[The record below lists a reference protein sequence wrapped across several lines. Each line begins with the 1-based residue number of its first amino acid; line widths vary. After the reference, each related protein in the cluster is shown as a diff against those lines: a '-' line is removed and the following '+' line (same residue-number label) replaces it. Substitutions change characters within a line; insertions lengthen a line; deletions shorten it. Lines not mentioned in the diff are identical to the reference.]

1 MQDSR
6 NIWFSETLGT
16 PQCPAHEGSCV
27 TDRDLFHPPQAES
40 TRRRDVGQPRSA
52 GFRRREEDAADAD
65 ADAEAAAA
73 ERRRLQR
80 VAVVSQLAQSG
91 GKAAPTPP
99 V

>member
-1 MQDSR
+1 M
-6 NIWFSETLGT
+6 
-16 PQCPAHEGSCV
+16 

-91 GKAAPTPP
+91 GKLLQHRPYRP
-99 V
+99 